1 MIACFLTHFSR
12 LLLAVTMGRVFAF
25 WRGKVRIPLL
35 YAPGAEWFI
44 TSERGIS
51 GALPRETVRCRS
63 GAWCGAWWRRGRLK
77 IS

>member
-35 YAPGAEWFI
+35 LRP
-44 TSERGIS
+44 RG
-51 GALPRETVRCRS
+51 GMVHHF
-63 GAWCGAWWRRGRLK
+63 
-77 IS
+77 